1 MEFKEN
7 ILKCFSNMEFFIFK
21 VEKNIILIRPFE
33 LNYPLSIKLDSFN
46 GRVCMEREREWE
58 SERVNKFLHY
68 RYQNLVCLE
77 VFNGKG
83 LRIELDS
90 L

>member
-7 ILKCFSNMEFFIFK
+7 ILKCISNMEFFIFK

-33 LNYPLSIKLDSFN
+33 LYYPISIKLDSFH
-46 GRVCMEREREWE
+46 GRVCMEREWE
-58 SERVNKFLHY
+58 SERVNKFLHK